1 MKKSFFNFMVA
12 ITALLMLSVV
22 SCKKSN
28 SDNEADYTDEFKVQ
42 SDDHTFMSSQN
53 DEVTADANTALESDP
68 TLAGRPMYT
77 ICGATVATVSN
88 ANGRTVTITYNGNNC
103 KNTRKRVGVVE
114 LSIAGTNKW
123 KNAGTVLNV
132 KYMNLKITRLANGV
146 ATKSLTING
155 TEMYTNTSGGKLVDV
170 ALSNATVIH
179 DITSSGLTLTFD
191 DGTQRSWEISKRKQF
206 TNAGGNVVITT
217 TGTHSDGTNSDIAE
231 WGTNRKG
238 KVFTARIVEPI
249 VMKQDCDFRIGSGK
263 ICYTKFV
270 VPIYVTFGL
279 NATGTPTTCPGTG
292 NTYYMK
298 IDWTKLNGNA
308 QSVILPY

>member
-12 ITALLMLSVV
+12 FSALLMLTVV

-42 SDDHTFMSSQN
+42 SDDHTNLSSQN
-53 DEVTADANTALESDP
+53 DEVIADANTALESDP

-77 ICGATVATVSN
+77 ICGATVVTTSN

-103 KNTRKRVGVVE
+103 KGTRKRVGVVE

-132 KYMNLKITRLANGV
+132 KYINLKITRLSDS
-146 ATKSLTING
+146 KSITING
-155 TEMYTNTSGGKLVDV
+155 TETYTNTSGGKLLDV
-170 ALSNATVIH
+170 ALNSATVIH
-179 DITSSGLTLTFD
+179 DIASSGLSLTFD
-191 DGTQRSWEISKRKQF
+191 DGTQRTWQVSKRRTF
-206 TNAGGNVVITT
+206 TNVGGNVVITT
-217 TGTHSDGTNSDIAE
+217 IGTHSDGTNSDIAE

-279 NATGTPTTCPGTG
+279 NASGAPTTCPGAG
-292 NTYYMK
+292 NAYYMK